1 MRPFSHT
8 VRRTRAG
15 TTLAELLIGLVVIA
29 IVATGLLKLL
39 TTQTRFA
46 DNQEAMRSSR
56 SVSRDAFN
64 IMMTDLRMVQDT
76 LAIQKATPD
85 TITVRV
91 PYAYGIVCGTTLGVT
106 TVSLVPGD
114 SAQRALAAYSGVA
127 YRDSASGIF
136 QFSPKGLTGTLLY
149 GTSNQQ
155 QACADSVT
163 GPGITQVS
171 YRGRRDS
178 VMAITQPLGTPK
190 PISAALPGNPMFLWQ
205 EITYAFGPS
214 TAYGP
219 SKRGLYRIVTNGS
232 TDEIIAPFDT
242 SAHFRFYVLNQDASQ
257 INPPAN
263 LNTIRGLDLRLNARS
278 ANTPAGNKEPK
289 LSKVMTAV
297 YFKNRRDP

>member
-1 MRPFSHT
+1 MRPYPRVH
-8 VRRTRAG
+8 RARAG
-15 TTLAELLIGLVVIA
+15 TTLVELMIGLVVIA
-29 IVATGLLKLL
+29 IVATGLLRLL
-39 TTQTRFA
+39 TAQNRFA
-46 DNQEAMRSSR
+46 DSQDAMRSSR

-114 SAQRALAAYSGVA
+114 SAQRALATYGGVA
-127 YRDSASGIF
+127 YRDSATGIF
-136 QFSPKGLTGTLLY
+136 QFSPKGLTGTLNY
-149 GTSNQQ
+149 GTSSQR
-155 QACADSVT
+155 QACADSVS
-163 GPGITQVS
+163 GPGITQVT
-171 YRGRRDS
+171 YRGRTDS
-178 VMAITQPLGTPK
+178 VMAITQPLSTLT

-219 SKRGLYRIVTNGS
+219 SKRGLYRIVTNGP

-257 INPPAN
+257 INPPSN
-263 LNTIRGLDLRLNARS
+263 LNTIRGLDLRLNALS
-278 ANTPAGNKEPK
+278 PTTPTGTKAPK
-289 LSKVMTAV
+289 ISKVMTAV